1 MVRWDA
7 EGHPHRSFLP
17 HAAVVAGALAL
28 IALDLTG
35 VELSGP
41 AEGAASAVLPAVF
54 DPVTLLLAGLTGWL
68 LLRHRWLVPALLAL
82 GVVIGYGIGF
92 ANFTQQTRP
101 PTPELVGARIV
112 GCLAVGYLANALRL
126 LLAPPA
132 PRF

>member
-17 HAAVVAGALAL
+17 HAAVLAGTLAL
-28 IALDLTG
+28 VALHLA
-35 VELSGP
+35 GP
-41 AEGAASAVLPAVF
+41 AEGLVPPVARSVL
-54 DPVTLLLAGLTGWL
+54 DPVTVLLAGPTGWL

-82 GVVIGYGIGF
+82 GLVIGYGIGF
-92 ANFTQQTRP
+92 ADFTQQAVAPAR
-101 PTPELVGARIV
+101 ELVGARV
-112 GCLAVGYLANALRL
+112 LGCLAVGYLANALRL